1 MVLRDDGDKGTERD
15 GSTCE
20 EYCAFCYQRGA
31 FVRELTMEE
40 LVESNLLFL
49 EEWNRENGLHLTREE
64 ARAGLLNFCQR
75 WRDGKMRRGRAF
87 VSAGRAAGA
96 KRERHELSLK
106 SEQAGP

>member
-1 MVLRDDGDKGTERD
+1 MEVLAR
-15 GSTCE
+15 STVPSVISE
-20 EYCAFCYQRGA
+20 GPLS
-31 FVRELTMEE
+31 RELTMEE

-49 EEWNRENGLHLTREE
+49 EEWNRENGLHLTQGGGKSRTPGIF
-64 ARAGLLNFCQR
+64 ANAGEME
-75 WRDGKMRRGRAF
+75 KMRRGRAF